1 MTYLHRSILAA
12 LLLAGLTVG
21 CSQPSPQSDEA
32 ATETAQADRDLVPF
46 HLVGFNDF
54 HGHLESPAGDVKV
67 DGETIEAGG
76 AAQLAAHVRQ
86 FRREHDNTATVLAGD
101 LIGASPLISALF
113 HDEPSVEVMNELGL
127 TAMPVGNHEFDEGW
141 KELLRIAEGG
151 CHPEDGCREG
161 QDKWEGASFP
171 FLAANVEKPD
181 GELLFDPYV
190 VREYDGVKVGFL
202 GLTLDGLPSIVV
214 PSAVEGLE
222 FRNEWKTI
230 NEYVPKLRKK
240 GVETIVVLIHEGG
253 VPSEK
258 PESLNDCPGLEGPIV
273 EIAEK
278 SSDAVDAFVSGH
290 THKTYNCR
298 IDDKLVTSADS
309 HGLLVTEYDFALD
322 PASGDVVEMSAQ
334 NIPIRADGP
343 ADKKIA
349 SMVEEYEKLAADE
362 AERPVG
368 TIGETLPREPDSSGE
383 MPLGEVI
390 ADAQLAATASEAKGG
405 ADLALMNPGGV
416 RGALQHEGEGETTQI
431 TYGQLH
437 TIQPFGNQ
445 LVVMTLTGQ
454 QLHDLL
460 EQQWRGDAQPTV
472 LQVSEGFTY
481 RWDAS
486 SEAGNRVD
494 PKEIRLDGEPIDLE
508 AEYRVTVNNFLA
520 EGGDGFTILEKGKDR
535 TWGQIDVEALADYF
549 EANSPVAAP
558 SESRIQRTSDEGQN

>member
-1 MTYLHRSILAA
+1 MTYPYRCPFA
-12 LLLAGLTVG
+12 LLSLFVFAVG
-21 CSQPSPQSDEA
+21 CSQPSPQSDDK
-32 ATETAQADRDLVPF
+32 ATETAEADRDLVPF

-54 HGHLESPAGDVKV
+54 HGHLESPAGEVEV
-67 DGETIEAGG
+67 SGREIEAGG
-76 AAQLAAHVRQ
+76 VAQLAAHVRQ
-86 FRREHDNTATVLAGD
+86 FRRNHENTATVVAGD

-113 HDEPSVEVMNELGL
+113 HDEPTVEIMNELGL

-141 KELLRIAEGG
+141 KELVRVAEGG
-151 CHPEDGCREG
+151 CHPEDGCRKG
-161 QDKWEGASFP
+161 KDDWEGASFP
-171 FLAANVEKPD
+171 FLAANVEKPN

-230 NEYVPKLRKK
+230 NEYVPKLRDK

-253 VPSEK
+253 VPSEE
-258 PESLNDCPGLEGPIV
+258 PDGLNDCPDLEGPIV

-278 SSDAVDAFVSGH
+278 SNDAVDAFVSGH

-298 IDDKLVTSADS
+298 IDDTLVTSANS

-322 PASGDVVEMSAQ
+322 PASGDVVEMSAD
-334 NIPIRADGP
+334 NVPIRADGP
-343 ADKKIA
+343 VDEEIG
-349 SMVEEYEKLAADE
+349 SMVGEFEKLAADE

-368 TIGETLPREPDSSGE
+368 AIDETLAREPDSAGE

-390 ADAQLAATASEAKGG
+390 ADAQLAATASEADGG

-416 RGALQHEGEGETTQI
+416 RGSLQHESEGETTEI

-460 EQQWRGDAQPTV
+460 ERQWRGDAQPKI
-472 LQVSEGFTY
+472 LQVSEGLSYT
-481 RWDAS
+481 WNAS
-486 SEAGNRVD
+486 AEAGDRVD
-494 PKEIRLDGEPIDLE
+494 PEEIRLGGEPIELE

-520 EGGDGFTILEKGKDR
+520 EGGDGFELLKEGRDR

-549 EANSPVAAP
+549 EANSPISAP
-558 SESRIQRTSDEGQN
+558 SESRVERVSDGGN

>member
-1 MTYLHRSILAA
+1 MLYPHRFFVA
-12 LLLAGLTVG
+12 LLSLFVFAAG
-21 CSQPSPQSDEA
+21 CSQPSPQSDEK
-32 ATETAQADRDLVPF
+32 ATETAEADRDLVPF

-54 HGHLESPAGDVKV
+54 HGHLESPAGEVEV
-67 DGETIEAGG
+67 GGERIEAGG

-86 FRREHDNTATVLAGD
+86 FRREHENTSTVVAGD

-113 HDEPSVEVMNELGL
+113 HDEPTVEVMNELGL

-141 KELLRIAEGG
+141 KELLRVAEGG

-161 QDKWEGASFP
+161 KDDWEGASFP

-190 VREYDGVKVGFL
+190 VREYDGVQVGFL

-230 NEYVPKLRKK
+230 NEYVPKLRDK

-253 VPSEK
+253 VPSDK
-258 PESLNDCPGLEGPIV
+258 PDGLNDCPGLEGPIV

-278 SSDAVDAFVSGH
+278 SHDAVDAFVSGH

-298 IDDKLVTSADS
+298 IDDKLVTSANS

-322 PASGDVVEMSAQ
+322 PESGDVVEMSAE
-334 NIPIRADGP
+334 NVPIRANGP
-343 ADKKIA
+343 TDEEIA
-349 SMVEEYEKLAADE
+349 SMVDEFETLAADE
-362 AERPVG
+362 ADRPVG
-368 TIGETLPREPDSSGE
+368 TIADTLAREPDRSGE

-390 ADAQLAATASEAKGG
+390 ADAQLAATAAKKDGG

-416 RGALQHEGEGETTQI
+416 RGSLEHDSGGETTKI

-454 QLHDLL
+454 QIHDLL
-460 EQQWRGDAQPTV
+460 ERQWRGDAQPTI
-472 LQVSEGFTY
+472 LQVSEGFSYT
-481 RWDAS
+481 WDAS
-486 SEAGNRVD
+486 GTAGDRVD
-494 PKEIRLDGEPIDLE
+494 PDNIRLDGEPIDLE

-520 EGGDGFTILEKGKDR
+520 EGGDGFEILKEGKDR
-535 TWGQIDVEALADYF
+535 TWGQIDVEALVDYF
-549 EANSPVAAP
+549 AANSPISPP
-558 SESRIQRTSDEGQN
+558 SESRIERVDGDEN